1 MEKLDLSECGFTAWH
16 EQNEALW
23 IAAVAKY
30 GDPVELSDFEV
41 EKIVAFLQK
50 FLKINFPNDESA
62 NNVLL
67 IDKIELLGS
76 NLYAWIEQES
86 SVHIKAATKSGDAIA
101 LTYDDVKQIAHFL
114 WRYLDKYAP

>member
-1 MEKLDLSECGFTAWH
+1 MNNDLFRSVELFCATISRPECGFTAWH

-50 FLKINFPNDESA
+50 LLKENF
-62 NNVLL
+62 
-67 IDKIELLGS
+67 
-76 NLYAWIEQES
+76 
-86 SVHIKAATKSGDAIA
+86 
-101 LTYDDVKQIAHFL
+101 
-114 WRYLDKYAP
+114 R